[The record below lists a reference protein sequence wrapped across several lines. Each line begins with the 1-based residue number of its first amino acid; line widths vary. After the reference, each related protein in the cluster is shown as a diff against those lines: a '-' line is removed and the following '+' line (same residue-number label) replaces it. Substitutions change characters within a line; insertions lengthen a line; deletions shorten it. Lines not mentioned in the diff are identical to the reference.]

1 MSNGQIW
8 DSTKERFEKLSH
20 VYNIDLSSSLK
31 VKSFE
36 G

>member
-8 DSTKERFEKLSH
+8 DPTKERVEKLSH
-20 VYNIDLSSSLK
+20 NNIDLSSSLK